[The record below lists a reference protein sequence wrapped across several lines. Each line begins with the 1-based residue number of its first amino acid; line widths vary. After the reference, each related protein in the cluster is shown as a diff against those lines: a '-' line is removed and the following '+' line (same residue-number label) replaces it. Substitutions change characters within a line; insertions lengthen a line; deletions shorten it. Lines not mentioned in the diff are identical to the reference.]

1 MAQQTLSFGAA
12 VESWADKV
20 PEAID
25 TIRKMSAQDVV
36 SEMQT
41 PRGAGGHL
49 RVDTG
54 FNRATLL
61 ASTSQMPTINPAA
74 RPPDDAA
81 PNSFSY
87 EGQQIELVIAGSELS
102 DPLYFGY
109 TASYAGIREYED
121 GHVRLAAQNWREIV
135 YRNASKVRSALGI

>member
-12 VESWADKV
+12 VEAWAHKV
-20 PEAID
+20 PEALD

-41 PRGAGGHL
+41 PVSAGGRM

-54 FNRATLL
+54 FHRASLL

-74 RPPDDAA
+74 RPPDGAA

-87 EGQQIELVIAGSELS
+87 EGQQIELVIAGSDVS
-102 DPLYFGY
+102 DPLFFGY
-109 TASYAGIREYED
+109 VAAYAGVREYRD

-135 YRNASKVRSALGI
+135 FRNAAKVRTALGI